1 MSTVLKTILIRPLC
15 LWRIQR
21 RSSCSCRLWRCY
33 AFNLYVFRLSLWHCF
48 QFVSKPPHPRAPVVD
63 EFVVQRV
70 SRQPFHDVAFCRL
83 VRERDGRHHVGAE
96 VDAEDC
102 DGAERKWNVGDD
114 EQKKRRNF
122 RYVARQRVCDRLLQV
137 VEYQATCVDG
147 SVSLYSAFSHMVPI
161 YTVQPKRWL
170 AMHNVTADLTT
181 TGLIKCQTARNT
193 DEHDKRKHE
202 SEPRSPTTEKPITR
216 TMAKQTTTN
225 KR

>member
-1 MSTVLKTILIRPLC
+1 
-15 LWRIQR
+15 
-21 RSSCSCRLWRCY
+21 
-33 AFNLYVFRLSLWHCF
+33 
-48 QFVSKPPHPRAPVVD
+48 VSKPPHPRAPVVD

-114 EQKKRRNF
+114 EQKERRNL

-161 YTVQPKRWL
+161 YTVQPKR
-170 AMHNVTADLTT
+170 
-181 TGLIKCQTARNT
+181 
-193 DEHDKRKHE
+193 
-202 SEPRSPTTEKPITR
+202 
-216 TMAKQTTTN
+216 
-225 KR
+225 